1 MPRIETTLSETEHTA
16 WQTFCLETGTNSAK
30 ILREFIKHA
39 VGNQNANAIHSAEKP
54 LAKTLKSKKITVS
67 FTQGEWDAIVAKV
80 ALEGYNNPTHWLRS
94 LVMNVLYQEA
104 VLTDKEI
111 HALEKLS
118 YQLWAIGHNL
128 NQVTRA
134 LNINFNTTD
143 GLKFEMLQ
151 SLKNLNT
158 EACDAF
164 SALIR
169 RNKTRWTKQACN
181 KSKKS

>member
-1 MPRIETTLSETEHTA
+1 MPRIETILSEIEHTA
-16 WQTFCLETGTNSAK
+16 WQTFCLETGKNSAK
-30 ILREFIKHA
+30 ILREFIKHSLGDC
-39 VGNQNANAIHSAEKP
+39 VHPAEKYVQKP
-54 LAKTLKSKKITVS
+54 LAKILKSKRITVS
-67 FTQGEWDAIVAKV
+67 FTQVEWDAIVAKV

-134 LNINFNTTD
+134 LNINFNATG

-169 RNKTRWTKQACN
+169 RNKTRWTKQESN

>member
-1 MPRIETTLSETEHTA
+1 MKRIETTLSETEHTA
-16 WQTFCLETGTNSAK
+16 WQIFCLETGTNSAK
-30 ILREFIKHA
+30 ILREFIKHTID
-39 VGNQNANAIHSAEKP
+39 NQNADADAIHSAEKP

-67 FTQGEWDAIVAKV
+67 FTQSEWDAIVAKV
-80 ALEGYNNPTHWLRS
+80 ALEGYKNPTHWLRS

-134 LNINFNTTD
+134 LNINFNATGD
-143 GLKFEMLQ
+143 LKLEMLQ
-151 SLKNLNT
+151 SP
-158 EACDAF
+158 
-164 SALIR
+164 
-169 RNKTRWTKQACN
+169 Q
-181 KSKKS
+181 KS